1 MTQHFRDLST
11 DPKVTTDIYNII
23 NNTKAKYCSKAFIKR
38 SQHTILSRDS
48 KGRTT
53 LHSIM
58 KVPQESTAQQFAF
71 EWLNLRISFT
81 DPKVRT
87 NLYSTTAKYCSAAFI
102 WMKSWSVN
110 FRISSTVSKV
120 RITLYSTIKG
130 STTRMFYSVCIAFN
144 WMVIP
149 QDSVHK
155 NNNNTNIASLR
166 DCVTLI

>member
-1 MTQHFRDLST
+1 MQSDPRRRFIGMTQHFRDLST

-87 NLYSTTAKYCSAAFI
+87 NLYSTTAKYCSAGF
-102 WMKSWSVN
+102 
-110 FRISSTVSKV
+110 SSTDSKV
-120 RITLYSTIKG
+120 RTTLYSVINI
-130 STTRMFYSVCIAFN
+130 TRKVLLSSFHLN
-144 WMVIP
+144 G
-149 QDSVHK
+149 
-155 NNNNTNIASLR
+155 
-166 DCVTLI
+166 